1 MEMIVTV
8 DDFER
13 ARDWLLAAEEPMPD
27 IFRAMGQKSDVQIL
41 TDLHMHLYRMWSSV
55 ALDKRKPLLEKDI
68 YDFLHSRVPS
78 EKISRLMDVA
88 QKTGYIRPGTYPGE
102 WIPNVMRNFGS
113 A

>member
-1 MEMIVTV
+1 
-8 DDFER
+8 
-13 ARDWLLAAEEPMPD
+13 
-27 IFRAMGQKSDVQIL
+27 
-41 TDLHMHLYRMWSSV
+41 MHLYRMWSSV